1 MHPRKTQ
8 ICIDTDP
15 PNQIHT
21 QTQILPNYVLKG
33 LENSGSQ
40 YNERKQLV
48 PTISGK
54 NTHQCDS
61 TEHTDSR
68 ATVGIQQ
75 DDPRVSC
82 ADSKHVLEEQ
92 WRQCE
97 D

>member
-1 MHPRKTQ
+1 MH
-8 ICIDTDP
+8 IHIH
-15 PNQIHT
+15 IYVHT